1 MTSNPSTLRRTFDA
15 IALVAIMNVLGVVGL
30 IGVTLQNGTL
40 NRDKAQR
47 MLAMLRGE
55 DEESDTAT
63 EDNMED
69 GVLIDESEKSMDPIA
84 ESEMGIEIMRREG
97 ERVKAELDQRLALNN
112 SILLRVTAERER
124 IQEERDAEAQ
134 QQETSKK
141 QRKTEGFKK
150 QIDIFESLA
159 PKVAVQHL
167 LSLSDPDEAAKIL
180 LEMSTGRSK
189 KIVEAAKRGDQM
201 SKMKNI
207 LRRIRDVAPDRTG
220 DLDPDGK

>member
-1 MTSNPSTLRRTFDA
+1 MTSNPSILRRTFDA
-15 IALVAIMNVLGVVGL
+15 VALVAILNVMGLVGL
-30 IGVTLQNGTL
+30 VGVTLQNGTL
-40 NRDKAQR
+40 NREKAQR
-47 MLAMLRGE
+47 ILAVLRGE
-55 DEESDTAT
+55 DVESDTAT
-63 EDNMED
+63 AENAEDDAKNGEPIK
-69 GVLIDESEKSMDPIA
+69 GMDLIA

-124 IQEERDAEAQ
+124 IQSERDATARQ
-134 QQETSKK
+134 QKASAK
-141 QRKTEGFKK
+141 QRKTEGFRK

-189 KIVEAAKRGDQM
+189 KIVEAAKRGDQL
-201 SKMKNI
+201 SKMKVI
-207 LRRIRDVAPDRTG
+207 LRRIREVAPDRTAE
-220 DLDPDGK
+220 LDPNGE

>member
-1 MTSNPSTLRRTFDA
+1 MTSNPSILRRTFDA
-15 IALVAIMNVLGVVGL
+15 IALVAILNILGLFGLVG
-30 IGVTLQNGTL
+30 ITIQNGKL

-47 MLAMLRGE
+47 MLAVLRGE
-55 DEESDTAT
+55 DVESDTTAGENAEDDAT
-63 EDNMED
+63 AEEFAK
-69 GVLIDESEKSMDPIA
+69 GMDPIA

-124 IQEERDAEAQ
+124 IQDEKDAVAR
-134 QQETSKK
+134 QQEESTKK
-141 QRKTEGFKK
+141 RRTEGFKK

-201 SKMKNI
+201 SKMKAI
-207 LRRIRDVAPDRTG
+207 LRRIRDVAPDRTR
-220 DLDPDGK
+220 DLAPNDD

>member
-15 IALVAIMNVLGVVGL
+15 FALVAILNIFGLVALVGL
-30 IGVTLQNGTL
+30 TIQNGTL

-47 MLAMLRGE
+47 MLAVLRGE
-55 DEESDTAT
+55 DMESDTTAEENAEDDAT
-63 EDNMED
+63 TEEPAT
-69 GVLIDESEKSMDPIA
+69 GMDPIA

-124 IQEERDAEAQ
+124 IQEEKDAVARQRE
-134 QQETSKK
+134 ESTK
-141 QRKTEGFKK
+141 QRRTEGFKK

-201 SKMKNI
+201 SKMKAI
-207 LRRIRDVAPDRTG
+207 LRRIRDVAPDRSG
-220 DLDPDGK
+220 DLDPNGD